1 MKDLEKYFYASQI
14 KWIEDESPLKI
25 AVKSRQIGFSFAN
38 ALRLVLQVSARDARL
53 DAYIST
59 RDLLRCL
66 RLLLSNPCASAGCP
80 AVLPQNLNSL
90 PQTLSD
96 RRPRS

>member
-1 MKDLEKYFYASQI
+1 MKDLEKYFYTSQI

-38 ALRLVLQVSARDARL
+38 SFRLVLQVSARDARL

-59 RDLLRCL
+59 RDLLQG
-66 RLLLSNPCASAGCP
+66 PTMPKCP
-80 AVLPQNLNSL
+80 AFITTNTVSHDSAPK
-90 PQTLSD
+90 
-96 RRPRS
+96 